1 MRIKELNSDFQH
13 AYKTLV
19 DNVEELVVKEGK
31 NLQQALHS
39 AEEKLSEWGELSKEE
54 AQEISTELKHDFQ
67 KLSVSL
73 NDAKESYKEEFKQ
86 EAAYITDSIWNKL
99 LKIMDTSTA
108 QLLAFEKNLEEKVQE
123 IRTGEHLTNHQEHN
137 QWNSDHKLWS
147 AEIALW
153 KKESTQAQ
161 SKLGEIE
168 TAIKQYSDALDE
180 HAQVVQSHE
189 ARDHEHEEVMA
200 NAEQDPSSHVLEAA
214 VEKDAAMHIQERKE
228 HNQHAELHNTMKK
241 HHSEMMSLVNRLHKK
256 ALQ

>member
-108 QLLAFEKNLEEKVQE
+108 QLLAFEKNLEEKVLD
-123 IRTGEHLTNHQEHN
+123 IRNIINGILII
-137 QWNSDHKLWS
+137 SY
-147 AEIALW
+147 
-153 KKESTQAQ
+153 
-161 SKLGEIE
+161 G
-168 TAIKQYSDALDE
+168 
-180 HAQVVQSHE
+180 
-189 ARDHEHEEVMA
+189 
-200 NAEQDPSSHVLEAA
+200 
-214 VEKDAAMHIQERKE
+214 
-228 HNQHAELHNTMKK
+228 
-241 HHSEMMSLVNRLHKK
+241 
-256 ALQ
+256 LQK